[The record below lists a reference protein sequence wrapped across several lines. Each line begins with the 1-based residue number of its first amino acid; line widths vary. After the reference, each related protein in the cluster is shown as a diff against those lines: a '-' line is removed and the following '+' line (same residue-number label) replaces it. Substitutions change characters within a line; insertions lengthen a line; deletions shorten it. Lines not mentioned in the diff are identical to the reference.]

1 MNRFCSQNPLV
12 QACRW
17 QGPDASHHAGTPS
30 VAVIGAGVSGL
41 NCAKRLQPTCDLVVL
56 EASDG
61 VGGRV
66 RSNREG
72 GYVFDRGFAAASA
85 RMVLKRCLSER
96 GGREKRF

>member
-66 RSNREG
+66 RSDREG
-72 GYVFDRGFAAASA
+72 GYCPVPLTVRGTQALVSFAPLA
-85 RMVLKRCLSER
+85 
-96 GGREKRF
+96 F